1 MITPVGQRRRATPL
15 LLQKPEHV
23 VKAGSCSTYR
33 ANSGACRANGGDA
46 PRNSGAAT
54 KPPAFA
60 YAVRCFHRRV
70 RRQRGRLQRPRFRV
84 TSETVTVACG
94 RDRVLGYH
102 GRQAHPA
109 TVTPEPH
116 NRASR
121 DFHHSVRRRR
131 GGETTLPQRIRGLQC
146 RPDGQFPCYEPVGR
160 AFTMWNNDRGGQTTN
175 LALRCFRQQH
185 RQGAAANTNDF
196 NPMWAV
202 ERVYFLSDR
211 NGRPRLF
218 VPTISRARPCA
229 SHPSRDWSE
238 VRLPRPSPLSTSL
251 RRHHLND

>member
-1 MITPVGQRRRATPL
+1 M
-15 LLQKPEHV
+15 

-33 ANSGACRANGGDA
+33 ANSGACSANGGDA

-70 RRQRGRLQRPRFRV
+70 RRQRGRLQ
-84 TSETVTVACG
+84 TS
-94 RDRVLGYH
+94 
-102 GRQAHPA
+102 
-109 TVTPEPH
+109 
-116 NRASR
+116 
-121 DFHHSVRRRR
+121 
-131 GGETTLPQRIRGLQC
+131 TLPPHVRNGDSGMRSAIAFWATTDGKRILLQSLPNRIIALREIFTIPSEGGVEEKLPFPSGYEGPTC

-160 AFTMWNNDRGGQTTN
+160 AFTMWNKYRGGQTTN

-196 NPMWAV
+196 NPMWAR

-218 VPTISRARPCA
+218 CA
-229 SHPSRDWSE
+229 YDIKSKAVREPSE
-238 VRLPRPSPLSTSL
+238 PGLE
-251 RRHHLND
+251 